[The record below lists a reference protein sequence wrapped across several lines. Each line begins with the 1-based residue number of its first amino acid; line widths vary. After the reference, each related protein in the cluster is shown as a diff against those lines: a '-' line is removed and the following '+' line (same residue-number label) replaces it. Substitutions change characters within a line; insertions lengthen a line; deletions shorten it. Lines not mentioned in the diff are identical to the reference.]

1 MKNDLITEVDTISVL
16 ENDAKNNCSPLVGRL
31 VVGDCSPLM
40 GRLVILDDQ
49 VFLNSNAQELYTQEW
64 NKLDFLRNKNNLST
78 YLAEPLR
85 GDINKASVPTWL

>member
-1 MKNDLITEVDTISVL
+1 MKNDLITELDTISVL

-49 VFLNSNAQELYTQEW
+49 V
-64 NKLDFLRNKNNLST
+64 
-78 YLAEPLR
+78 
-85 GDINKASVPTWL
+85 PTWQSHYGATLIKPVYLPGFKNTPYILTRHKQIQVMTTLSI